1 MTKINEL
8 TPDQEKLLPVYRDK
22 WISIGKSC
30 EPCDFEKSK
39 HYARLAYSAAGLECP
54 ETFYL
59 VDSPIEAAKLEA
71 KLLNSNTLSIS
82 NQAFGYHDA
91 GWLSYYDFMLEVL
104 NIEECRKLEGLI
116 GLAKHC
122 GWWSPYDTCVIFQHR
137 HSELYTDENFR
148 LHNES
153 GPAVKYR
160 DGYSVW
166 AIDGVSVNEKIVM
179 NPETLTV
186 QEINSET
193 NQEVRSIMINR
204 FGWPRY
210 LKESHAEL
218 VDHRDNEI
226 EGTKEALYKSP
237 IGGMRLIA
245 TCPTGR
251 IFSLGIEDGIKTCEE
266 AQIWLGGGLKFNVI
280 GRT

>member
-1 MTKINEL
+1 MKIKEL
-8 TPDQEKLLPVYRDK
+8 TPEQTQLLSVYRDK
-22 WISIGKSC
+22 WISIGRSC
-30 EPCDFEKSK
+30 EPCDFEQSK
-39 HYARLAYSAAGLECP
+39 YYARLAYASAGLECP

-59 VDSPIEAAKLEA
+59 VSSPVECAKLEA
-71 KLLNSNTLSIS
+71 KLQVSNTLSIS

-104 NIEECRKLEGLI
+104 DIEECRRLEGLI
-116 GLAKHC
+116 GLAKNC

-137 HSELYTDENFR
+137 HSELHTDENFR
-148 LHNES
+148 LHNEF
-153 GPAVKYR
+153 GAAVKYR

-166 AIDGVSVNEKIVM
+166 AINGVLLNEKIVM

-193 NQEVRSIMINR
+193 NQDVRSIMINR
-204 FGWPRY
+204 FGWTRY
-210 LKESHAEL
+210 LKESNAQLIDSRH
-218 VDHRDNEI
+218 NEI

-237 IGGMRLIA
+237 IGGTRLIV

-251 IFSLGIEDGIKTCEE
+251 IFSLGVEDGIKNCEE
-266 AQIWLGGGLKFNVI
+266 AQVWLGGGLKFNVI